1 MLLVVLN
8 NGCFIVAFV
17 AQDCYSLHL
26 LFVRVELC
34 NKIEDFACKR
44 QNFIN
49 NLPEQTINE
58 EPNRNLI
65 VYNQKLN
72 SASTC
77 GPLPTS
83 GSHVDHI
90 LSSHSLA
97 TVLFMTQPVQVVTCL
112 LHCKRRLCHF
122 RN

>member
-49 NLPEQTINE
+49 NLPEQTI
-58 EPNRNLI
+58 
-65 VYNQKLN
+65 
-72 SASTC
+72 T
-77 GPLPTS
+77 TS
-83 GSHVDHI
+83 GSLLPTP
-90 LSSHSLA
+90 LSSAS
-97 TVLFMTQPVQVVTCL
+97 V
-112 LHCKRRLCHF
+112 F
-122 RN
+122 R